1 MYAELSSNIID
12 VEVVY
17 PSITGLYKMCILNKL
32 IHGGLNITNKQSSL
46 REASTTVCLQY
57 LPHRSLVI
65 FISYIKWQKFEEN
78 YIMKTFII
86 CRLLMAKYNKIKAEY
101 IGGHVTRRVEMK
113 SSEVH
118 IYTKF
123 LVLKPI
129 NDIINTSVF
138 ILIISEQVSSSAW
151 L

>member
-1 MYAELSSNIID
+1 
-12 VEVVY
+12 
-17 PSITGLYKMCILNKL
+17 
-32 IHGGLNITNKQSSL
+32 
-46 REASTTVCLQY
+46 
-57 LPHRSLVI
+57 
-65 FISYIKWQKFEEN
+65 
-78 YIMKTFII
+78 
-86 CRLLMAKYNKIKAEY
+86 MAKYNKIKAEY